1 MTIGIFLNKYTDKIS
16 PTDQLIKIHRG
27 FFYGVFFLFCHLSC
41 EYVFA
46 ILLKAIFYKIGQTH
60 TNSNGLLRVD
70 SRQHMSTQ
78 VDSIVIY

>member
-1 MTIGIFLNKYTDKIS
+1 MAIGIFLNKYIDKIS
-16 PTDQLIKIHRG
+16 PTDQLIKMHRG
-27 FFYGVFFLFCHLSC
+27 FFMEFFLFCHLSC

-46 ILLKAIFYKIGQTH
+46 FLLKAIFYKIGQTH

-70 SRQHMSTQ
+70 SRQLMSTQ